1 MALTNEEVL
10 AKLRKSA
17 HSSLSY
23 KAIGAA
29 LAAVGWTVEVHKK
42 GLSSPIRNAFD
53 FSRDEVTGAL
63 AKMAGCEE
71 KGFYASYAYDGDEL
85 PIHGNRAAL
94 DAIAA
99 IAPGSKVGDFT
110 FVKAA
115 GFIESRGEEG
125 EEKTTLKVI
134 VEFTGPGVRFVSPRG
149 EEVRHHGSKV
159 ATYKIMPLAEKLGL
173 VKDVSAFLGLPT
185 PKEEK
190 ADKEALIDRSDITNC
205 GTCPCCFGMYKMT
218 ADKKMVHHG
227 YRRPG
232 YGSIFG
238 DCFGVGYSP
247 FEISN
252 EGTIAYIEALKQSN
266 EHMEKRIA
274 FLNSAECVSLNK
286 TLEKRGKVEVVTYVA
301 GTPEFEKLRLVKIK
315 ELNGN
320 IKNNETHV
328 KFLEKANTDW
338 KPSDLPEV
346 RVARGERLRRVA

>member
-23 KAIGAA
+23 KAMAAA
-29 LAAVGWTVEVHKK
+29 LAPVGWTVEVHKK
-42 GLSSPIRNAFD
+42 GLNSPVRNAFD
-53 FSRDEVTGAL
+53 FARKEVITAL
-63 AKMAGCEE
+63 AEMAGVDDE
-71 KGFYASYAYDGDEL
+71 GAYASYTYDGDEL
-85 PIHGNRAAL
+85 PVHGDKAAL

-110 FVKAA
+110 FVKSA
-115 GFIESRGEEG
+115 GFIEGRDEEVI
-125 EEKTTLKVI
+125 LKVV
-134 VEFTGPGVRFVSPRG
+134 VEYTGPGVRFVSPRG
-149 EEVRHHGSKV
+149 EEVRCHGSKV
-159 ATYKIMPLAEKLGL
+159 ATYKVMPLAEKLGL
-173 VKDVSAFLGLPT
+173 VKDVSTFLGLPT
-185 PKEEK
+185 PEEEK
-190 ADKEALIDRSDITNC
+190 ADKATLIDRGDVTNC

-227 YRRPG
+227 YQRPG
-232 YGSIFG
+232 CGSIFG
-238 DCFGVGYSP
+238 DCFGVGYAP

-266 EHMEKRIA
+266 ERMEKGIA
-274 FLNSAECVSLNK
+274 FLNSAECVSLDK
-286 TLEKRGKVEVVTYVA
+286 TLEKRGKIEIVTYVA

-320 IKNNETHV
+320 IKSNETHI